1 LSKRLQEFVFRGGN
15 TGAAATSVRDSR
27 QGSGRAIRRILARVK
42 LQRLDLAA
50 EIYHIREP
58 QEIPLVMSP
67 DEARRLL
74 AVADNLKVRTL
85 LGLGYGCGLRG
96 GQPEG
101 QAYRQSAEHRSGR
114 AVQWPQCH
122 AVAGD
127 VRPTAPM
134 VEGARIA

>member
-1 LSKRLQEFVFRGGN
+1 
-15 TGAAATSVRDSR
+15 
-27 QGSGRAIRRILARVK
+27 VK

-50 EIYHIREP
+50 EIYYIREP

-74 AVADNLKVRTL
+74 AVADNLKVRPL

-114 AVQWPQCH
+114 AVQGPQCH

>member
-1 LSKRLQEFVFRGGN
+1 
-15 TGAAATSVRDSR
+15 
-27 QGSGRAIRRILARVK
+27 VK

-85 LGLGYGCGLRG
+85 LGLGYGCGLAVVSLRVKHIDRAQNIVRVEQSKG
-96 GQPEG
+96 RNVMLSPETFDLLRQWWKVRASRDDTTTPLQERWMFPGQ
-101 QAYRQSAEHRSGR
+101 RSPR
-114 AVQWPQCH
+114 RKVFP
-122 AVAGD
+122 VS
-127 VRPTAPM
+127 RP
-134 VEGARIA
+134 

>member
-1 LSKRLQEFVFRGGN
+1 M
-15 TGAAATSVRDSR
+15 
-27 QGSGRAIRRILARVK
+27 K

-58 QEIPLVMSP
+58 QEIPLVISP

-101 QAYRQSAEHRSGR
+101 QAYRQSALTNIVRVEQSKGRNVMLSPETFDLLRQWWKVRASRDDTTTPLQERWMFPGQRSPR
-114 AVQWPQCH
+114 RKVFAVS
-122 AVAGD
+122 
-127 VRPTAPM
+127 RP
-134 VEGARIA
+134 